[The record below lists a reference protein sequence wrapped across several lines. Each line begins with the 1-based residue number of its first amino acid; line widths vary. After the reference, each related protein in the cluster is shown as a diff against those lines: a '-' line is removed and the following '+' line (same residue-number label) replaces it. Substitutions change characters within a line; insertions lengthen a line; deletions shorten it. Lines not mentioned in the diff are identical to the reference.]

1 MKKLK
6 SLAFA
11 GAAALMLSSCA
22 GVMAP
27 VTAAIYGDVSAPYAV
42 TSNNVGTKVGTASA
56 KSILGIV
63 ATGDASVNA
72 AAQNAGITKISHV
85 DYRSTHILGFIATFE
100 VMVYGE

>member
-22 GVMAP
+22 SSVAP
-27 VTAAIYGDVSAPYAV
+27 VTGFIYSDVTAPHMA

-56 KSILGIV
+56 KSILGWV
-63 ATGDASVNA
+63 GMGDASINA

-85 DYRSTHILGFIATFE
+85 DYHSTNILGIIATYE